1 MLQSGGQDQKWPTSG
16 LKVLKPSSFFF
27 VLTLVSSAIKAD
39 SVLRQ
44 QWPRGMYSKVSL
56 ATGLDAGE
64 AVLHRGRAQWGR
76 RTCMY
81 CTLHAGGGACHDQ
94 RGSTPRKTAKLRL
107 HQNQRATNHQE
118 LTIMT
123 YRGPLVQNR
132 KTHTPGWKVKQA
144 ESLRRVHTAQ
154 SLVLFFLEVL
164 KPSKK
169 FFY

>member
-1 MLQSGGQDQKWPTSG
+1 M
-16 LKVLKPSSFFF
+16 
-27 VLTLVSSAIKAD
+27 SSAIKAD

-64 AVLHRGRAQWGR
+64 AVLHRGRAQRGR

-81 CTLHAGGGACHDQ
+81 CTLHAGGGACHDH

-118 LTIMT
+118 LTIRT

-144 ESLRRVHTAQ
+144 ESLRRVHTAE
-154 SLVLFFLEVL
+154 SGTEYLARMPVTLNAGEPNAT
-164 KPSKK
+164 KETR
-169 FFY
+169 